1 MDFKQE
7 KTFMEQPNETNPIVA
22 DSVVADDDKSKLNF
36 SPEQQKLFD
45 AKISEIT
52 RKAYERAEKKANDK
66 LKAMEEAER
75 LKNMSE
81 SEKQAEQIKQYEAK
95 IAEYEQRDLKNQFK
109 VELSAAG
116 LPQDYADYI
125 PVSNADKAK
134 EAITFLKNFKDSIVN
149 DYEKRIKELESQL
162 KSAQMR
168 TPAPKAPGRVVGSKA
183 SPQFQSIFEQLK
195 NNKS

>member
-7 KTFMEQPNETNPIVA
+7 KTFMEQTNETNNNA
-22 DSVVADDDKSKLNF
+22 TDVVIAEDKSKLNL

-45 AKISEIT
+45 DKISEIT

-66 LKAMEEAER
+66 LKAIEEAER

-81 SEKQAEQIKQYEAK
+81 SEKQAERIKQYEEK

-116 LPQDYADYI
+116 LPQEYADYI

-134 EAITFLKNFKDSIVN
+134 EAITFLKNFKDKIVN

-162 KSAQMR
+162 KAAQMR
-168 TPAPKAPGRVVGSKA
+168 TPAPKAPGGIVGSKA
-183 SPQFQSIFEQLK
+183 SPSFQAIFDQIK
-195 NNKS
+195 KQ

>member
-7 KTFMEQPNETNPIVA
+7 KTFMEQTNETNNNAA
-22 DSVVADDDKSKLNF
+22 DVVIADEDKSKLNL

-45 AKISEIT
+45 DKISEIT

-66 LKAMEEAER
+66 LKAIEEAER

-81 SEKQAEQIKQYEAK
+81 SEKQAERIKQYEEK

-116 LPQDYADYI
+116 LPQEYADYI

-134 EAITFLKNFKDSIVN
+134 EAITFLKSFKDKIVN

-162 KSAQMR
+162 KAAQMR
-168 TPAPKAPGRVVGSKA
+168 TPAPKVPGGIVGSKA
-183 SPQFQSIFEQLK
+183 SPEFQAIFDQIK
-195 NNKS
+195 KQ